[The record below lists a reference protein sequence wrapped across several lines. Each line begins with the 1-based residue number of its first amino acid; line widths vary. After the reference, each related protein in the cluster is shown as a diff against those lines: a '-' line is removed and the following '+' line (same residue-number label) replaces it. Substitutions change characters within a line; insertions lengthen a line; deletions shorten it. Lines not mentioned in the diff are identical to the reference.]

1 MPIFRP
7 KVSDAYLK
15 IAPIGGSVFYGIH
28 VTSMT
33 ERSSIFGLLLLAI
46 TIRWSSCL
54 TAENIDIEFLEGEIN
69 QASVENLNRLACRN
83 YDHIVHLNISVDWAN
98 EAREQE
104 TTDYK
109 RLVFWNDNAEYL
121 FPNGSYFWL
130 HRSYVIDGYFIPRRG
145 GMHQGIISVAFDE
158 IDDAQVLLNPSVHEL
173 KAKGPGCK

>member
-1 MPIFRP
+1 V
-7 KVSDAYLK
+7 K
-15 IAPIGGSVFYGIH
+15 
-28 VTSMT
+28 
-33 ERSSIFGLLLLAI
+33 SIK
-46 TIRWSSCL
+46 
-54 TAENIDIEFLEGEIN
+54 
-69 QASVENLNRLACRN
+69 ASVENLNRLACRN
-83 YDHIVHLNISVDWAN
+83 YDHIVHLNISVDWPN